1 MTRKI
6 LVGLTSAVVVALA
19 LALAGTE
26 GAWAAH
32 DGHHRREQTTAAKG
46 GRRAAPRKRV
56 RAARHRARAGRRAN
70 HAAATYSC
78 PMHPDVREKAAGTCP
93 KCLMNL
99 ERETAKARQ

>member
-6 LVGLTSAVVVALA
+6 LVGLTSAVVVAVA
-19 LALAGTE
+19 VALAGTE

-32 DGHHRREQTTAAKG
+32 DGRHHRDQTPGAKRA
-46 GRRAAPRKRV
+46 RRPASRK
-56 RAARHRARAGRRAN
+56 RAARHRVRAGRKAN
-70 HAAATYSC
+70 QVASTYSC